1 MSQTRRPPT
10 QNTPSACCV
19 AALVF
24 ELTVGPDGVTNE
36 AHLLPPG
43 PFRAVDGRPKDC
55 TAWRLDYAIAESLIA
70 RMRAKANDTLIDFE
84 HQSLRTET
92 NGKRVEAA
100 GWFRDMEWRDGKG
113 LYAINVQWV
122 GDTAAL
128 IKDKKLRYV
137 SAVFLYSYGSGE
149 VLEIVSVAL
158 TNTPAVD
165 GLDALADLARKFS
178 TTHPEDA
185 HMATEEQLAALT
197 QQRDTLNTQ
206 LAALTAERDG
216 LKTSTAALTAE
227 VTTLKA
233 KVEAEEKARVEAA
246 LVAEKAK
253 HAELVSAALS
263 DGRLTPAEKGFAEK
277 LPLASLTEMLEVRKP
292 LNLAG
297 GRQGGGSDAGNNGL
311 STEELAM
318 CTRMGVSPEDYAK
331 TNKPGA

>member
-1 MSQTRRPPT
+1 MSKPRRTPT

-24 ELTVGPDGVTNE
+24 ELATGPDGVTTE

-43 PFRAVDGRPKDC
+43 PFRAVDGRPNDC
-55 TAWRLDYAIAESLIA
+55 EAWRLDISIAQSLVA
-70 RMRAKANDTLIDFE
+70 RMRARSNDTLIDFE
-84 HQSLRTET
+84 HQSLRSEF

-113 LYAINVQWV
+113 LYAVNIQWV
-122 GDTAAL
+122 GDTATL
-128 IKDKKLRYV
+128 IAEKKLRYV
-137 SAVFLYSYGSGE
+137 SAVFFYTPSTGE
-149 VLEIVSVAL
+149 VTEILSVAL
-158 TNTPAVD
+158 TNSPAID
-165 GLDALADLARKFS
+165 GLDSLADLARRFH

-197 QQRDTLNTQ
+197 AQRDTLNTQ
-206 LAALTAERDG
+206 LAALTTERDG

-253 HAELVSAALS
+253 HAELVTAALTS
-263 DGRLTPAEKGFAEK
+263 GRLAPAQKPWAEKQS
-277 LPLASLTEMLEVRKP
+277 LAALTEYLDATAP
-292 LNLAG
+292 LPPAG
-297 GRQGGGSDAGNNGL
+297 GRQGGGSDAGANGL

-331 TNKPGA
+331 TNKPRA

>member
-1 MSQTRRPPT
+1 VSKTRRTPT

-100 GWFRDMEWRDGKG
+100 GWFRDMEWRDSKG

-122 GDTAAL
+122 GDTATL

-158 TNTPAVD
+158 T
-165 GLDALADLARKFS
+165 

-197 QQRDTLNTQ
+197 AQRDTLNTQ

-233 KVEAEEKARVEAA
+233 KVEADEKARVEAA

-253 HAELVSAALS
+253 HAELVTAALS

-297 GRQGGGSDAGNNGL
+297 GRQGGGSDAGANGL